1 MGSLMLIQSLFWP
14 ALSVS
19 ASVSALA
26 HSVSSLGISMILVA
40 CILAG
45 ILLVL
50 WANERRASRRSPKPA
65 QVESEASKAVLKKA
79 STTAL
84 QLPEGKIVYQDV
96 DGLGTPLFAKK
107 YPLSGKPDYVI
118 LSPEG
123 APIPVELKLSSDSQE
138 PQRSH
143 IIQLAVYFVILED
156 LYTQPPKY
164 GLLRYAGHEFTI
176 QNTESLKRK
185 VLQRLAEMEQC
196 DEGHPPPLTRQVVS
210 KCRICPFLPI
220 CPIGQRQA

>member
-1 MGSLMLIQSLFWP
+1 MGPIMLARCVPRL
-14 ALSVS
+14 ALSIAAPAS
-19 ASVSALA
+19 ASAQHASP
-26 HSVSSLGISMILVA
+26 LGISLILVA
-40 CILAG
+40 CVLG
-45 ILLVL
+45 GVVFVL
-50 WANERRASRRSPKPA
+50 WANERRLTERAPQRTQAALEEPKAESKASRSA
-65 QVESEASKAVLKKA
+65 LK
-79 STTAL
+79 
-84 QLPEGKIVYQDV
+84 LPEGKIVYQDV

-123 APIPVELKLSSDSQE
+123 APIPVELKLSSDAQE

-143 IIQLAVYFVILED
+143 IMQLAAYFVILED
-156 LYTQPPKY
+156 LYDQPAKY

-185 VLQRLAEMEQC
+185 VLRRLTEMEHC
-196 DEGHPPPLTRQVVS
+196 DEGRPPALTRQLAS
-210 KCRICPFLPI
+210 KCRICPFQPI

>member
-1 MGSLMLIQSLFWP
+1 MLTYGLLLP
-14 ALSVS
+14 ALSV
-19 ASVSALA
+19 AAPDGALA
-26 HSVSSLGISMILVA
+26 QSASSLGTSMILVA
-40 CILAG
+40 CVLG
-45 ILLVL
+45 GLLVVL
-50 WANERRASRRSPKPA
+50 WANERRLARRSPKLP
-65 QVESEASKAVLKKA
+65 QVESEVSKAVLKKA
-79 STTAL
+79 STSAR
-84 QLPEGKIVYQDV
+84 QLPKGKIVYQDV

-123 APIPVELKLSSDSQE
+123 APIPVELKLSADAQE

-143 IIQLAVYFVILED
+143 VMQLAVYFVILED
-156 LYTQPPKY
+156 LYAQPPKY

-196 DEGHPPPLTRQVVS
+196 DESHPPALTRQVAS
-210 KCRICPFLPI
+210 KCRICPFQPI

>member
-1 MGSLMLIQSLFWP
+1 MLMYGLLWP
-14 ALSVS
+14 ALSV
-19 ASVSALA
+19 AAPDSALA
-26 HSVSSLGISMILVA
+26 SSASSLGISLILVA
-40 CILAG
+40 CVLG
-45 ILLVL
+45 GMLVVL
-50 WANERRASRRSPKPA
+50 CANELRASRRSPKLA
-65 QVESEASKAVLKKA
+65 QVESEAAKAVAKKT
-79 STTAL
+79 STSAP

-143 IIQLAVYFVILED
+143 IMQLAVYFVILED
-156 LYTQPPKY
+156 LYAQPPKY

-196 DEGHPPPLTRQVVS
+196 NESHPPLLTRQVAS
-210 KCRICPFLPI
+210 KCRICPFQPI

>member
-1 MGSLMLIQSLFWP
+1 MLIHGLLW
-14 ALSVS
+14 
-19 ASVSALA
+19 SALFVA
-26 HSVSSLGISMILVA
+26 APDGALAQSANSLGVSMILIA
-40 CILAG
+40 CVLG
-45 ILLVL
+45 GLLVVL
-50 WANERRASRRSPKPA
+50 WANERRLARRSPKLA
-65 QVESEASKAVLKKA
+65 QVESEAAKAVLKKA
-79 STTAL
+79 STSVP
-84 QLPEGKIVYQDV
+84 QLPKGKIVYQDV

-123 APIPVELKLSSDSQE
+123 APIPVELKLSADAQE
-138 PQRSH
+138 PQRGH
-143 IIQLAVYFVILED
+143 IMQLAVYFVILED
-156 LYTQPPKY
+156 LYAQPPKY

-196 DEGHPPPLTRQVVS
+196 DESHPPVLTRQVVS
-210 KCRICPFLPI
+210 KCRICPFQPI

>member
-1 MGSLMLIQSLFWP
+1 MLVRCMLWPALSAAVKASASTQNTNSLAISLMLI
-14 ALSVS
+14 
-19 ASVSALA
+19 
-26 HSVSSLGISMILVA
+26 A
-40 CILAG
+40 CVVGG

-50 WANERRASRRSPKPA
+50 WANERRRAGRVPQRPQAESKEPEAKSKTAASAPK
-65 QVESEASKAVLKKA
+65 
-79 STTAL
+79 
-84 QLPEGKIVYQDV
+84 LPEGKIVYQDI

-123 APIPVELKLSSDSQE
+123 APIPVELKLSSDAQE

-143 IIQLAVYFVILED
+143 IMQLAAYFVILED
-156 LYTQPPKY
+156 LYETPPPY

-185 VLQRLAEMEQC
+185 VLRRLVEMEQC
-196 DEGHPPPLTRQVVS
+196 DEGRPPALTRQTAS
-210 KCRICPFLPI
+210 KCRVCPFQPI
-220 CPIGQRQA
+220 CSIGQRQN

>member
-1 MGSLMLIQSLFWP
+1 MLTCGLLWSSLFVAALDGAP
-14 ALSVS
+14 AQS
-19 ASVSALA
+19 A
-26 HSVSSLGISMILVA
+26 SSLGFSMILVA
-40 CILAG
+40 CVLG
-45 ILLVL
+45 GLLVVL
-50 WANERRASRRSPKPA
+50 WANERRASRRPPSPA
-65 QVESEASKAVLKKA
+65 QDELEASKAVSKKA
-79 STTAL
+79 STSAP

-123 APIPVELKLSSDSQE
+123 APIPVELKLSSDAQE

-143 IIQLAVYFVILED
+143 IMQLAVYFVILED
-156 LYTQPPKY
+156 LYAQPPQY
-164 GLLRYAGHEFTI
+164 GLLRYAGHAFTI

-196 DEGHPPPLTRQVVS
+196 DEGHPPLLTRQVAS
-210 KCRICPFLPI
+210 KCRNCPFQPI